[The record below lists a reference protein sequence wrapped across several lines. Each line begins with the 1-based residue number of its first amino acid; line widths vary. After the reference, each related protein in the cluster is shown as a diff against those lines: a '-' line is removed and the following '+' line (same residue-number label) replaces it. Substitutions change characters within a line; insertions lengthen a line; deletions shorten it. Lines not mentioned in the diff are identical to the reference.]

1 MGLKLYLILFL
12 VGIMTAIGYSAK
24 SYYTWSQT
32 TIATLRENNVKLEQ
46 AAATLQNTINTMQ
59 EDIKRNE
66 ELNRNLTQRLQESQ
80 THLDALRRT
89 FAKIDLTMEAL
100 TDAQNLEDRVN
111 RAVGRL
117 INDIAKETN
126 PNPDAATP
134 ADGVSGDQQP
144 ASGTDSSNAN

>member
-32 TIATLRENNVKLEQ
+32 TIATLKENNVKLEQ
-46 AAATLQNTINTMQ
+46 AAETLQNTITRMA
-59 EDIKRNE
+59 EDAERNA
-66 ELNRNLTQRLQESQ
+66 ELNRNLTARLRESQ
-80 THLDALRRT
+80 VHLDALRTR
-89 FAKIDLTMEAL
+89 FAQIDLTMEAL

-134 ADGVSGDQQP
+134 ADGVSGDQP
-144 ASGTDSSNAN
+144 ASGTGSSRPD